1 MSQASEP
8 NLPKV
13 VLITGASSGFG
24 HRTAQK
30 LLQKGFIVY
39 PAARRVEK
47 MQDLADD
54 GAHVLQMDVTQ
65 DEEVKNGIAR
75 VIAEQGRIDVLI
87 NNAGYGAYGAIEETP
102 IGEVQY
108 QFDVNVFGY
117 GRLIQ
122 AVLPHMRDKRD
133 GRIINV
139 ASLVSHL
146 STPIIG
152 WYAATKHAVDAMSD
166 ALRMEVKSLGI
177 DVVLIEPGA
186 VKTGFEDVAFAK
198 LDAAPH
204 ADDYRGFVEG
214 FRNYASRMYKRSPGP
229 DGTAEAIVRATTA
242 RRPRVRYR
250 TTRDSKLLAPLS
262 SLMPDWIS
270 DWITI
275 RQLSDR

>member
-1 MSQASEP
+1 MP
-8 NLPKV
+8 NKPLMEKV

-24 HRTAQK
+24 HRTAEK
-30 LLQKGFIVY
+30 LLERDFIVY
-39 PAARRVEK
+39 PAARRVEM
-47 MQDLADD
+47 MQDLADQ
-54 GAHVLQMDVTQ
+54 GATPLKMDVTN
-65 DEEVKNGIAR
+65 DEEVRAGVAR
-75 VIAEQGRIDVLI
+75 ILTEQGRVDVLV

-102 IGEVQY
+102 IEEVEY

-122 AVLPHMRDKRD
+122 AVLPSMRERRS

-166 ALRMEVKSLGI
+166 ALRMEVKKLGI

-186 VKTGFEDVAFAK
+186 VKTGFEEVAFTK

-204 ADDYRGFVEG
+204 ADDYRGFVNG
-214 FRNYASRMYKRSPGP
+214 FRNYAARMYKRSPGP
-229 DGTAEAIVRATTA
+229 DGTADAIVRAITA
-242 RRPRVRYR
+242 RRPKVRYR
-250 TTRDSKLLAPLS
+250 TTSDSKFLAPLS
-262 SLMPDWIS
+262 TLTPDRIS
-270 DWITI
+270 DWLTV
-275 RQLSDR
+275 RQLG